1 MKKIIYLMMGVALI
15 SVTSCMETDNWDAP
29 DARIYGTVIDEYTNA
44 PLLTDQND
52 WQIRIWER
60 SWTASTPQYQD
71 LPVKADGTYNNS
83 KLFAGTY
90 DMVPHDGPFWEP
102 AESEIVTG
110 VVFKSGGSTKQDF
123 RVKPYLQI
131 LDFDYTLGAVGADG
145 KANLTLRCKLRAPI
159 TEGFDVREVRPFLS
173 LTVFCGNSS
182 KIDIPEYN
190 DRRVDVNKNWN
201 DVLST
206 FGGSGD
212 TSDIIEMGPL
222 PVKSGYTYHVRVGAN
237 TNKGNNRYNY
247 SEIKEF
253 KVP

>member
-60 SWTASTPQYQD
+60 SWKASAPQDQN

-90 DMVPHDGPFWEP
+90 DMLPYDGPFWQTTDTVKG
-102 AESEIVTG
+102 I
-110 VVFKSGGSTKQDF
+110 VFKKGGTKQDF
-123 RVKPYLQI
+123 TVKPYLQI
-131 LDFDYTLGAVGADG
+131 LDFAYDLGTVTDGRADLYLSCRL
-145 KANLTLRCKLRAPI
+145 KAPI
-159 TEGFDVREVRPFLS
+159 TEGFDVVEIKPFLS
-173 LTVFCGNSS
+173 LNAFCGSS
-182 KIDIPEYN
+182 NYINIGEYN
-190 DRRVDVNKNWN
+190 DRRKTLNKNWG
-201 DVLST
+201 DVLT
-206 FGGSGD
+206 ELGD
-212 TSDIIEMGPL
+212 NGDGTTNTVTIGPL
-222 PVKSGYTYHVRVGAN
+222 PVKSGYTYRVRIGAN
-237 TNKGNNRYNY
+237 VNKLNRKYNY